1 MTNKNVEAILN
12 LLASTYPHAHC
23 ELIFNNPFELLIAT
37 ILSAQ
42 ATDQKVNQVTTSLF
56 AQYPNP
62 TKMLELSPSDLGNK
76 IRSIG
81 LFRTKAK
88 NILETCLLL
97 INDYGGEVPSTME
110 QLVKLPGVGR
120 KTASV
125 VLANAFG
132 IPAFPVDTHVQRVA
146 KRLGLTTGNNPLKV
160 EKDLTSLIP
169 EQLWIVTHHRLI
181 FHGRRLCS
189 ARKPQCNICPFTIY
203 CSTGGSGFFV
213 SF

>member
-1 MTNKNVEAILN
+1 MAVKNIEAILN

-23 ELIFNNPFELLIAT
+23 ELNYKNPFELLVAT

-42 ATDQKVNQVTTSLF
+42 ATDQKVNQITAKLF

-62 TKMLELSPSDLGNK
+62 SKMLELTPSELENK

-88 NILETCLLL
+88 NILATCKLL
-97 INDYGGEVPSTME
+97 INDYDGEVPQTMD
-110 QLVKLPGVGR
+110 QLVKMPGVGR

-132 IPAFPVDTHVQRVA
+132 VPAFPVDTHVLRVA
-146 KRLGLTTGNNPLKV
+146 KRLGLTTENNPLKV
-160 EKDLTSLIP
+160 EKDLTSLIS
-169 EQLWIVTHHRLI
+169 EKLWIATHHRLI

-189 ARKPQCNICPFTIY
+189 ARKPQCNNCPLAIHCPTRGNDTF
-203 CSTGGSGFFV
+203 
-213 SF
+213 